1 MRLKAVSLESN
12 LSKPK
17 ALSAF
22 AVGDDLSKT
31 HFNKIL
37 QGRSITVGHLS
48 RFFKQ
53 TIRYFYGCLHISLY
67 IISYGNMS
75 IKKIAISKPTTWT
88 LVLKTVSNFLSSQLY
103 YQIGIK
109 IQ

>member
-17 ALSAF
+17 ILSAF

-31 HFNKIL
+31 LFDKDL
-37 QGRSITVGHLS
+37 QGSSITVGHLP

-53 TIRYFYGCLHISLY
+53 AVRYLYACLHISLY
-67 IISYGNMS
+67 IILYGNMS
-75 IKKIAISKPTTWT
+75 NK
-88 LVLKTVSNFLSSQLY
+88 KTVSV
-103 YQIGIK
+103 K
-109 IQ
+109 VVEKH

>member
-17 ALSAF
+17 ALSAL
-22 AVGDDLSKT
+22 AVGDDFSETFFDKD
-31 HFNKIL
+31 L

-53 TIRYFYGCLHISLY
+53 TIRYFYGCLHMSLY
-67 IISYGNMS
+67 IILYGNMS
-75 IKKIAISKPTTWT
+75 NKKIAISELTTWIS
-88 LVLKTVSNFLSSQLY
+88 VLKQPDH
-103 YQIGIK
+103 
-109 IQ
+109 